1 MSSTTTSIGS
11 SFRNS
16 LCSFL
21 AIVLKVNGIW
31 VVGSPVQFFILPR
44 LLRKTFVSHK
54 AHLLLKVLFL
64 LLLHKSSNMH
74 PMDLLFDPLSVSK
87 HFSLV
92 FHTLCGNAYS
102 LWCKRQWLYLSFRF
116 KLFFLLFLLNHLFLH
131 IFHCIETFIYGFT
144 FIWLLYDIIMLLYQI
159 LLLATLLLGKLCWFL
174 AHLRLICPAFLL
186 S

>member
-44 LLRKTFVSHK
+44 LLRKTFVSYK

-74 PMDLLFDPLSVSK
+74 PMDLLFDPFSVSK

-92 FHTLCGNAYS
+92 FP
-102 LWCKRQWLYLSFRF
+102 
-116 KLFFLLFLLNHLFLH
+116 FLLDVLTFAGVAKFT
-131 IFHCIETFIYGFT
+131 IFAIAATIWFKIEIRQRVSSH
-144 FIWLLYDIIMLLYQI
+144 DD
-159 LLLATLLLGKLCWFL
+159 LLASCNATLANHVFIKAANWRLKLAVHATVFSPYFCLLFINRCCNLF
-174 AHLRLICPAFLL
+174 
-186 S
+186 